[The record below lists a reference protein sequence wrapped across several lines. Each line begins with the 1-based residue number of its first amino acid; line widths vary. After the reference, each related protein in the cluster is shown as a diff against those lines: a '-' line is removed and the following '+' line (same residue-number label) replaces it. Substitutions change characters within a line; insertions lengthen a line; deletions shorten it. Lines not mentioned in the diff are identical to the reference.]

1 MDHEDAAAR
10 YAELV
15 ATIPEAQLKGAK
27 MPYTSMNGNM
37 YSYLGDN
44 GVALRLPV
52 EAREEFLATYH
63 TTLYHAYGIVQK
75 EYVTV
80 PDDLLAAL
88 EELAPYF
95 RISFDYAKTLKPKAT
110 KRAPRG

>member
-1 MDHEDAAAR
+1 VEYEQAKAR

-15 ATIPEAQLKGAK
+15 ATVPDAELKGAK

-37 YSYLGDN
+37 YSYLGEN
-44 GVALRLPV
+44 GVGLRLPADV
-52 EAREEFLATYH
+52 REEFLVTYQ

-80 PDDLLAAL
+80 PAELLAKTD
-88 EELAPYF
+88 ELAPYF
-95 RISFDYAKTLKPKAT
+95 RASFDYAKTLRPKAT
-110 KRAPRG
+110 KRSTKS

>member
-1 MDHEDAAAR
+1 MDFEEAKAH
-10 YAELV
+10 YADLV
-15 ATIPEAQLKGAK
+15 ATNDQAQLKGAK
-27 MPYTSMNGNM
+27 VPYTSMNGNM

-44 GVALRLPV
+44 GLALRLPAD
-52 EAREEFLATYH
+52 AREGFLTKYQ

-80 PDDLLAAL
+80 PAELLAKTD
-88 EELAPYF
+88 ELAAYF
-95 RISFDYAKTLKPKAT
+95 RASFDYAMTLKPKAT

>member
-1 MDHEDAAAR
+1 MEYEQSRAR

-15 ATIPEAQLKGAK
+15 ATVPDAELKGAK

-37 YSYLGDN
+37 YSYLGEN
-44 GVALRLPV
+44 GVALRLPADV
-52 EAREEFLATYH
+52 REEFLVKYR

-80 PDDLLAAL
+80 PAELLAKTD
-88 EELAPYF
+88 ELAPYF
-95 RISFDYAKTLKPKAT
+95 RASFNYAKTLRPKAT
-110 KRAPRG
+110 KRAPKS

>member
-1 MDHEDAAAR
+1 MEHDEARTR

-15 ATIPEAQLKGAK
+15 ATIPEAVLKGAK

-44 GVALRLPV
+44 GVALRLPAD
-52 EAREEFLATYH
+52 AREEFLAKYD

-80 PDDLLAAL
+80 PADLLTKTG
-88 EELAPYF
+88 ELAPYF
-95 RISFDYAKTLKPKAT
+95 RASFDYAKTLRPKAT
-110 KRAPRG
+110 KRTRKS

>member
-1 MDHEDAAAR
+1 MEYEQAKAR

-15 ATIPEAQLKGAK
+15 ATVREAELKGAK

-37 YSYLGDN
+37 YSYLGEN
-44 GVALRLPV
+44 GVALRLPSDV
-52 EAREEFLATYH
+52 REQFLVTYQ

-80 PDDLLAAL
+80 PADLLAKTD
-88 EELAPYF
+88 ELAPYF
-95 RISFDYAKTLKPKAT
+95 RASFDYAKALRPKPT
-110 KRAPRG
+110 KRAKKS